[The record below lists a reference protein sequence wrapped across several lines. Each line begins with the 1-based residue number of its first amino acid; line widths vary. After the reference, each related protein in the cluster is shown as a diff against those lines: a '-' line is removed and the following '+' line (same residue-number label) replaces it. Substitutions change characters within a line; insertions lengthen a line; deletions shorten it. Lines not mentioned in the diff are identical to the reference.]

1 MHEGDHMINIMRLN
15 DTNAVKYR
23 MLRLNGLIH
32 AKEAF
37 GSSFEEEAPLPL
49 AFFEKRLKDEQN
61 ITLGAFLEDDLVGI
75 LTMRRSEH
83 DKTKHNG
90 HLAAMYVDQKY
101 QHQGIEKKLLLQ
113 MIEEAKSI
121 GIINIFLTVTFNND
135 HAIHLYKSV
144 GFQTYGIEKRE
155 LLIDG
160 TYYDSTLM
168 ALYI

>member
-1 MHEGDHMINIMRLN
+1 LKIIRLN
-15 DTNAVKYR
+15 ESHSNLYKA
-23 MLRLNGLIH
+23 LRLNGLIH

-49 AFFEKRLKDEQN
+49 SFFENRLKDEQN
-61 ITLGAFLEDDLVGI
+61 ITLGAFHEDDLVGI

-101 QHQGIEKKLLLQ
+101 QHQGIGKKLLLQ

-121 GIINIFLTVTFNND
+121 GIINIFLTVTSNNE
-135 HAIHLYKSV
+135 HAIHLYASV
-144 GFQTYGIEKRE
+144 GFQIYGIEKRE

-160 TYYDSTLM
+160 AYYDSTLM